1 MPPCFGQGKKVT
13 FSMKSYL
20 SKMLSENKFQ
30 GLLKKKVGSPYSILQ
45 FLLPHIFFPLKGQ
58 SFASQKINMTEKCDL
73 LLGRAQTISF
83 AGAKSSIRIEKRWTV
98 GTNLSTLLS

>member
-45 FLLPHIFFPLKGQ
+45 FLLPHILFPLKGQ

-73 LLGRAQTISF
+73 STGRAQTISLV
-83 AGAKSSIRIEKRWTV
+83 GAKSSI
-98 GTNLSTLLS
+98 